1 MPIPVHI
8 VTGAM
13 NSGKS
18 ALIAR
23 LCHERKDWL
32 GLVDRLPAQAP
43 SNLRPVSAGCPCCI
57 GKVVLQIT
65 LVRALRETRA
75 VRAFV
80 ELADAGHVMSLE
92 GILGGKFLGRAVRL
106 SRPIVLPRDCELQ
119 AVDLV

>member
-8 VTGAM
+8 VTGAS

-18 ALIAR
+18 TLIAR

-32 GLVDRLPAQAP
+32 GLVDRLPAQAL
-43 SNLRPVSAGCPCCI
+43 SNLRPLSAGCPCCI

-80 ELADAGHVMSLE
+80 ELADAGHVTSLE
-92 GILGGKFLGRAVRL
+92 GVLGGESLGRAVLR
-106 SRPIVLPRDCELQ
+106 SSPIFLPRDCELQ
-119 AVDLV
+119 AADLV